1 MDDSVLFYNWKGW
14 GRVELREDHGFLHT
28 VQNAPIGTQEALWAL
43 CHTNPLISAQEK
55 YKQMSKRGTL
65 ALTLNMP

>member
-28 VQNAPIGTQEALWAL
+28 VQNAPIGTQEALGLSAIP
-43 CHTNPLISAQEK
+43 TLISAQEK
-55 YKQMSKRGTL
+55 YKQMSKRGT
-65 ALTLNMP
+65 